1 MNYLLLN
8 GRNRIN
14 IFTRTKGY
22 LCRVRGE
29 SGWEVDVS
37 RFYKGEVFPFQ
48 FRLAFSDFI
57 ISFPTVDNFLNFYSF
72 VFKDV
77 AFCFLGF
84 DFPFAFEKLLLL
96 EDKVVSFVFEV
107 DLEVKR
113 LKASVWFSGFE
124 SLPDDLYVS
133 YVFKVGEN
141 LLCDFGLK
149 NYFSLGKIK
158 SLLRIF
164 DNMSFSVSNSCGKVY
179 FSPFGDSINVLDIK
193 ILDYLNNI
201 STKEEFKVLSLF
213 FTNGKG

>member
-1 MNYLLLN
+1 MNYLFLN
-8 GRNRIN
+8 DKNRIN
-14 IFTRTKGY
+14 IYSDVKGY
-22 LCRVRGE
+22 LYEREKKTGWGMKE
-29 SGWEVDVS
+29 SK
-37 RFYKGEVFPFQ
+37 FYTGDVFPFQ
-48 FRLAFSDFI
+48 LRLDFSDFV
-57 ISFPTVDNFLNFYSF
+57 ISFPTNNFTFNFYSF
-72 VFKDV
+72 VFKGIV
-77 AFCFLGF
+77 FSFLDF
-84 DFPFAFEKLLLL
+84 TFPFNFERLLSL
-96 EDKVVSFVFEV
+96 EDKIISFAFDIFIPSKEFVCSVLFFGFEV
-107 DLEVKR
+107 
-113 LKASVWFSGFE
+113 
-124 SLPDDLYVS
+124 LPDDLYVS